1 MQKEAFASEANLNV
15 FKNALTVLSPKSTNY
30 KEHSVCINATK
41 PKFNVN
47 YKNFDCDTCSLI
59 P

>member
-1 MQKEAFASEANLNV
+1 MQKEAFVSEANLNV
-15 FKNALTVLSPKSTNY
+15 FKNALTVLSLKSTNY

-47 YKNFDCDTCSLI
+47 YKNFDRDACSSI